1 MSNVKKIFPIKQGV
15 ACQLKWTW
23 HSLSFYE
30 GVSSSCH
37 RVKSVP
43 LNKDNFDNFHNH
55 PNWIEQRKLQLS
67 GIFPDQGCQYC
78 GDVEKDG
85 GTSDRMVQNEVEGVY
100 PSELDTEPL
109 ATFVTPRMLEVYF
122 DNSCNLSCLY
132 CSESNSSRI
141 EKENIKFGR
150 LIPGI
155 PDQSNLVNTT
165 KEYIGSK
172 NKDELTNL
180 FFDYLE
186 KNYSTLRRLQVL
198 GGEPLYQKQ
207 FFRLLEFLK
216 IKKNPDLVLSIQSNL
231 MVSKKV
237 LNTVIQELKI
247 LVKQRKIKR
256 FDVTASL
263 DGDGQS
269 EEVVRFGLSLKQWK
283 DNFEL
288 LCKNKWIYLSIN
300 STITSLNIP
309 NLPALLD
316 YISNRSEEMQRQ
328 INYEFGMVIG
338 NDILHPK
345 IFPHGFFDNY
355 FENILS
361 KMNSRTVRE
370 QKLVEHMKSIQN
382 TVNNSGENKEHQY
395 YLKKFLEEF
404 DRRRNTNWKLH
415 FPHLVDKLENLEI

>member
-1 MSNVKKIFPIKQGV
+1 MSDVKKIFPIKQGV

-23 HSLSFYE
+23 QSLSFYE

-37 RVKSVP
+37 RVKSFP
-43 LNKDNFDNFHNH
+43 LDKDNFDNFHNY
-55 PNWIEQRKLQLS
+55 PIWIDQRKMQLN
-67 GIFPDQGCQYC
+67 GIFPSQGCQYC
-78 GDVEKDG
+78 GDVEKAG
-85 GTSDRMVQNEVEGVY
+85 GISDRMVQNEVEDVY
-100 PSELDTEPL
+100 PPELDVEPL
-109 ATFVTPRMLEVYF
+109 ATIVTPRMLEVYF

-141 EKENIKFGR
+141 EKENVKFGR
-150 LIPGI
+150 TIPGL
-155 PDQSNLVNTT
+155 PENQNLVHIT
-165 KEYIGSK
+165 KENPSTK
-172 NKDELTNL
+172 NKDELTDL

-186 KNYSTLRRLQVL
+186 KNYTTLRRLQVL

-207 FFRLLEFLK
+207 FFRLLEFIK
-216 IKKNPDLVLSIQSNL
+216 TKKNPYLIFSIQSNL
-231 MVSKKV
+231 MASKKV
-237 LNTVIQELKI
+237 LNKVIQELKE
-247 LVKQRKIKR
+247 LVKHKKIKR

-263 DGDGQS
+263 DGDGKS

-288 LCKNKWIYLSIN
+288 LCENKWIYVSIN